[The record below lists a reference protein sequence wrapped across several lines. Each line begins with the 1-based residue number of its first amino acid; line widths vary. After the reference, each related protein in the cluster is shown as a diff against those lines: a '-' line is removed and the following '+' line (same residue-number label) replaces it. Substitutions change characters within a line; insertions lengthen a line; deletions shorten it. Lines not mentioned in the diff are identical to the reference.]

1 MSMKKNILLAG
12 LTILVGQSVL
22 AQDYI
27 KKFSEPQKLP
37 ASVNSADHEES
48 YPIVSPDGK
57 KLYFVRTFGSD
68 EGDNVK
74 GDQNVFTSTLKGG
87 KWEEATDNV
96 GEINN
101 QFNNAVVGVS
111 KDGERLYVLNQHP
124 TNKRRT
130 AKGVSL
136 VEKSELEDESNGE
149 FVWAY
154 PQTIVMPNIEFQGDH
169 YGVFVTPD
177 ERVAIFTAN
186 IKGGAGEE
194 DLFVALQD
202 EDGRW
207 MELKSMGAVNSSK
220 ADFAPFLSPDKKLLF
235 FSSYGHK
242 SKGSA
247 DIFVSERLDDTYT
260 NWSTPENL
268 GDVINTKGFDGYLYI
283 NKDNEIIFASN
294 RGKKTLADLY
304 SSKLTFEEVIPEPT
318 EPEVTELEKAVEML
332 KSEYNLSLIYFET
345 GKHEVKAED
354 AIVLDAVSKL
364 MNDFPEVEI
373 LLVGHTDNVG
383 SEKSNE
389 RLSNRR
395 ANAARKYLESKGV
408 DKNRVHDEFKG
419 ETEPIATN
427 DTKEGRA
434 KNRRVSITV
443 VANVEKK

>member
-1 MSMKKNILLAG
+1 MKKNILLAG
-12 LTILVGQSVL
+12 LTILIGQSVL

-48 YPIVSPDGK
+48 FPIVSNDGK
-57 KLYFVRTFGSD
+57 SLYFVRTYGSD
-68 EGDNVK
+68 EGENVK
-74 GDQNVFTSTLKGG
+74 GDQNVYVSTLKGG
-87 KWEEATDNV
+87 KWGEATDQV

-124 TNKRRT
+124 SNKRRT
-130 AKGVSL
+130 AKGISL
-136 VEKSELEDESNGE
+136 VEKEEGA
-149 FVWAY
+149 WGY

-169 YGVFVTPD
+169 YGAFVTPD

-283 NKDNEIIFASN
+283 NKNNEIIFASN
-294 RGKKTLADLY
+294 RGKKTFADLY
-304 SSKLTFEEVIPEPT
+304 SSKLTFEEVVPEPT

-332 KSEYNLSLIYFET
+332 KAEYNLSLIYFET
-345 GKHEVKAED
+345 GKSDVKAED
-354 AIVLDAVSKL
+354 AIVLDAISKL

-395 ANAARKYLESKGV
+395 AKAARKYLESKGV
-408 DKNRVHDEFKG
+408 DGKRVHDEFKG
-419 ETEPIATN
+419 ESEPIASN

-434 KNRRVSITV
+434 KNRRVNISV
-443 VANVEKK
+443 VANVVKK